1 MSPPTG
7 ASGAHLD
14 CAAFTTELRGVR
26 VPTNEQRREAAKRK
40 LDRQLARRAKRA
52 KRRRLYAVVGSA
64 AAVVLVVGLVVLITM
79 LSGGEE
85 QENAAEPTAVD
96 LPAPTSEPVQI
107 PSEIAP
113 PPTRT
118 QPLPATV
125 DCQYPANPQPP
136 ARPVQPPPPGPTPA
150 EGTVEVTLQ
159 TSVGAV
165 PTTLYRAIAPCT
177 VASFLS
183 LSQQGYYNDT
193 PCHRL
198 TTSPSLGVLQ
208 CGDPTGQGTGGPGY
222 NLPDELVEGT
232 VYGRGYL
239 AMANTGQPNS
249 GGGQFFIV
257 YGSAN
262 ALNSNPTYTV
272 FGTIGAEGL
281 ATIDEVALAGVEGGG
296 QDGPPATPVQ
306 IQQVVIEP

>member
-1 MSPPTG
+1 M
-7 ASGAHLD
+7 
-14 CAAFTTELRGVR
+14 
-26 VPTNEQRREAAKRK
+26 PTNLQRREAAKRK
-40 LDRQLARRAKRA
+40 LDRQLARRAKRV
-52 KRRRLYAVVGSA
+52 KRRRVYAVAGSV
-64 AAVVLVVGLVVLITM
+64 AAVVLVVGLIMVINL
-79 LSGGEE
+79 LGGEGKSGNE
-85 QENAAEPTAVD
+85 PLPTAAG
-96 LPAPTSEPVQI
+96 LPTASTEPPVEI

-113 PPTRT
+113 PPTRA

-125 DCQYPANPQPP
+125 DCQYPLTPEQPA
-136 ARPVQPPPPGPTPA
+136 ARPVQPPPAGPTTT
-150 EGTVEVTLQ
+150 EGTVPVTLQ
-159 TSVGAV
+159 TSVGPV
-165 PTTLYRAIAPCT
+165 PVVLDRAIAPCT

-222 NLPDELVEGT
+222 TLPDELVDGT
-232 VYGRGYL
+232 TYGRSYL

-257 YGSAN
+257 YGSAG

-272 FGTIGAEGL
+272 FGTVTPEGL
-281 ATIDEVALAGVEGGG
+281 ATIDEVARAGIEGGRG
-296 QDGPPATPVQ
+296 QDDGAPKTAVQ
-306 IQQVVIEP
+306 IQQVVLPG